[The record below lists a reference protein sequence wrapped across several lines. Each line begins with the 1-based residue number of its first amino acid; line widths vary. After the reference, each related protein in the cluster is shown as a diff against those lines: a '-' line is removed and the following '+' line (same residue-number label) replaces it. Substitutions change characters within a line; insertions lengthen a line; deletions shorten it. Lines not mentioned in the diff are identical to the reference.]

1 MYDVILR
8 FRYCDNPGD
17 NMPEQDDTDDW
28 PLPKQFSMDVASR
41 SNVSDS
47 TSLPPRRS
55 TRTSR
60 PVNRYTPVSS

>member
-1 MYDVILR
+1 MVFTYVVTLIIYV
-8 FRYCDNPGD
+8 FDNPGD

-28 PLPKQFSMDVASR
+28 PLPKQFSMDVAF
-41 SNVSDS
+41 
-47 TSLPPRRS
+47 LPPRRS